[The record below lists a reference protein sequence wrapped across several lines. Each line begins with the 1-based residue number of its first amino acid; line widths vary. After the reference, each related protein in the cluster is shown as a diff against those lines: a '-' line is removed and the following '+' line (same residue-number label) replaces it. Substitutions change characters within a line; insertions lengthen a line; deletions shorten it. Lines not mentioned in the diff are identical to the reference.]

1 MQSNPSSPKSLKYLL
16 EGLHGCRVT
25 GDDRVLIS
33 SLAYHSQDV
42 TPGGLFVAI
51 PGHKTDGRRFI
62 ASALAQGARVIVS
75 EHDYLPPPGVTA
87 VQVPE
92 ARLALAHLS
101 GAFYDHPSRELSLI
115 GITGTNGKTTTSYLL
130 EAIFSAAGHR
140 VGVLGTVNYRLG
152 GRCWPA
158 PVTTPESL
166 DLNRFLREMV
176 ANGATHALLEVS
188 SHALDLKR
196 VDRVAFAAGIFTNL
210 SQDHLDYHK
219 NLDLYF
225 AAKSRL
231 FLEIL
236 SNGGS
241 PAGLAVINLDD
252 PRGRQLSQR
261 LQVPTLTFGNHPES
275 LVRPLSARFHRE
287 GLEARLA
294 TPQGEL
300 AIACRLVGPYNLSNI
315 LAAVAAALGLGI
327 TPDAVTRGVASL
339 AGVPGRLERFGPAGG
354 PHVFVDYAHTPD
366 ALVSVLTALKS
377 LQFARLITVF
387 GCGGDRDRTK
397 RPLMGQAAAEGSD
410 LVIVTSDNPRSEDPV
425 AIIGEIEAGLQDMGF
440 PPLSLA
446 AAKRGDKG
454 YLVVPERRE
463 AIRLAVR
470 FAQTDDGVLVA
481 GKGHEDYQ
489 IVGQERRHFDDREEV
504 QEALRGKIG
513 YSEDIEAGAH
523 PGLIER

>member
-1 MQSNPSSPKSLKYLL
+1 MQSNPSSPKSLKHLL
-16 EGLHGCRVT
+16 EGLHGCRVK
-25 GDDRVLIS
+25 GDDRLLIS

-51 PGHKTDGRRFI
+51 PGHQTDGCRFI
-62 ASALAQGARVIVS
+62 ASALEKGARAIVS
-75 EHDYLPPPGVTA
+75 EREYLPPSGVTA
-87 VQVPE
+87 VRVPDS
-92 ARLALAHLS
+92 RLALAHLS
-101 GAFYDHPSRELSLI
+101 GAFYDHPSRELTLI

-130 EAIFSAAGHR
+130 EAIFSAAGYR

-152 GRCWPA
+152 GCCWPA

-176 ANGATHALLEVS
+176 CSGATHALLEVS

-210 SQDHLDYHK
+210 SQDHLDYHN

-225 AAKSRL
+225 AAKSRM
-231 FLEIL
+231 FLEIM

-241 PAGLAVINLDD
+241 PGGLAVINLDD
-252 PRGRQLSQR
+252 PRGWQLSQR
-261 LQVPTLTFGNHPES
+261 LQVPTLTFGNHPDS
-275 LVRPLSARFHRE
+275 QVRPLSARFHRE
-287 GLEARLA
+287 GLEARLS

-300 AIACRLVGPYNLSNI
+300 AIASRLVGPYNLSNI
-315 LAAVAAALGLGI
+315 LAAAAAALGLGI
-327 TPDAVTRGVASL
+327 SAETVARGVASL

-366 ALVSVLTALKS
+366 ALVSVVTALNS

-397 RPLMGQAAAEGSD
+397 RPLMGQAAGEGSD

-440 PPLSLA
+440 PPLSLT
-446 AAKRGDKG
+446 AAKRGEKG
-454 YLVVPERRE
+454 YIVVPERGE

-470 FAQTDDGVLVA
+470 LAEADDGVLVA

-489 IVGQERRHFDDREEV
+489 IIGQERRHFDDREEA
-504 QEALRGKIG
+504 QEALRGKFG
-513 YSEDIEAGAH
+513 CFEDIEAGAQ
-523 PGLIER
+523 PRLINR